1 MAKATIY
8 SVADRVA
15 HLQLSRPHRRNAWT
29 GSMHAEYRA
38 ALAEAES
45 DEGVRAIVVSGDP
58 EGRAFCVGGDAEAL
72 AGHVDRGGYDPGT
85 GPGLAKPGYGVSPEF
100 DHDFAFQMGMT
111 KPIVAAVNGAAAGVG
126 LAVMCFADIRIVD
139 RSAKLT
145 TAHGK
150 LGLPVEYGMSW
161 LLPRLV
167 GLTRA
172 ADLVLTSR
180 VFTGADALAWD
191 LALEAA
197 PNPAACVER
206 ALEYATEL
214 AFTVSPS
221 SLAASKRQLYLDQHR
236 GVGASVA
243 ESNRLLAE
251 MMTGPEFAEGVAAL
265 REKRPPEF

>member
-1 MAKATIY
+1 
-8 SVADRVA
+8 
-15 HLQLSRPHRRNAWT
+15 
-29 GSMHAEYRA
+29 MHTEYRA

-45 DEGVRAIVVSGDP
+45 DQSVRAIVVSGDP
-58 EGRAFCVGGDAEAL
+58 EGQAFCVGGDADAL

-85 GPGLAKPGYGVSPEF
+85 GPDLATPGYGVSPEF

-111 KPIVAAVNGAAAGVG
+111 KPVVAAVNGAAAGVG
-126 LAVMCFADIRIVD
+126 LAVVCFADIRIVD
-139 RSAKLT
+139 EAAKLT

-172 ADLVLTSR
+172 TDLVLTSR
-180 VFTGADALAWD
+180 VFTGADALGWG
-191 LALEAA
+191 LALEVT
-197 PNPAACVER
+197 PDPATCVER
-206 ALEYATEL
+206 ALEYAEEL
-214 AFTVSPS
+214 AATVSPA

-236 GVGASVA
+236 GIGSSVA
-243 ESNRLLAE
+243 ESGRLLAE